1 MESTIGARSDQSMP
15 PALRLWIESD
25 GEGRFNPDTDAVD
38 FSTLQVL
45 SVLSMEIRGN
55 SESAF
60 QIMICAEVS
69 IAELIED
76 GPGAFAQGKV

>member
-1 MESTIGARSDQSMP
+1 MESTSGARNDQGIP

-25 GEGRFNPDTDAVD
+25 GGGRFNPDTDTVD
-38 FSTLQVL
+38 FSTPQVL

-60 QIMICAEVS
+60 RSAPKWAS
-69 IAELIED
+69 LKLIED
-76 GPGAFAQGKV
+76 GPGAFA